1 MHQAVPTFTA
11 LFGIEPKVTQK
22 LRVTLEEELRRG
34 R

>member
-1 MHQAVPTFTA
+1 VPAFA
-11 LFGIEPKVTQK
+11 AFFGIEPKVTQE